1 MYEYKYESLAVTI
14 ILSHVTSVYYRK
26 GTDTFNVYLED
37 SDEPDELPTKFY
49 DDFMNKLK
57 SYVKSNAQ

>member
-14 ILSHVTSVYYRK
+14 ILSHVTSVYCTK
-26 GTDTFNVYLED
+26 GADTFDVYLED

-57 SYVKSNAQ
+57 AYIKSNAQ

>member
-1 MYEYKYESLAVTI
+1 MYEYKYESLDVTI

-26 GTDTFNVYLED
+26 GTDTFDVYLED

-49 DDFMNKLK
+49 DGFMNELTSYIK
-57 SYVKSNAQ
+57 SQTQ